1 VFFIKQNKGT
11 IKVKR
16 ASEEFGPIVILDGK
30 EMDSDFDL
38 EKLNVDDVECIEV
51 LKGQKASQKVGDKGK
66 NGVIIVK
73 MKN

>member
-1 VFFIKQNKGT
+1 
-11 IKVKR
+11 
-16 ASEEFGPIVILDGK
+16 
-30 EMDSDFDL
+30 MDSDFDL
-38 EKLNVDDVECIEV
+38 EKLNVDDVEWIEV